1 VQPPLFV
8 TPIVTNNRAKPVVAL
23 GDDEIRM
30 GHVVDKGNNLR
41 TVGDKMMGTA
51 GNCPTGLEKMDDP

>member
-1 VQPPLFV
+1 MEQEQEH
-8 TPIVTNNRAKPVVAL
+8 RARPVVAL

-30 GHVVDKGNNLR
+30 GHVVDERNNSR